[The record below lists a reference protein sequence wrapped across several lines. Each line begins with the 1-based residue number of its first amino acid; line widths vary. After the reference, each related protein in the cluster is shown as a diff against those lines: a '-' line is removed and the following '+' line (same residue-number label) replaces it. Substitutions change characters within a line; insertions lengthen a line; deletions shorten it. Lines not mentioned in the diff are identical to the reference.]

1 MLKAVI
7 FDMDGVIID
16 SEPLHARAAVLA
28 LQKYNLDVPL
38 DYIYSFVGTT
48 ANSMCQ
54 TMINDFH
61 IDAAPEELLAANDAI
76 KELLLKEEGYTAV
89 PYVLDLIK
97 DLYEH
102 GVKLIIASSSPA
114 ASIEYVMDF
123 FQIRNYFEGYVSGT
137 TVAHPKPAP
146 DIFLEAAKQLGVN
159 PQDCIIIEDSFHGVT
174 AAAAAGIVSIGYV
187 NPNSGNQ
194 DLKQCAILVE
204 GFDEIDYHFIIQTYL
219 HAYML
224 PATILT
230 TERLLLRE
238 LSAEDVERLC
248 MISNKPEISEYV
260 TGIGSNV
267 ALEKAKHE
275 AYIKNVYHFYGYG
288 LWGIFTLEGQL
299 LIGRAGIEYR
309 RIHQEDIYEIGYF
322 IDPEHQGKG
331 YATESVSAI
340 LSYAFN
346 TLALSKITAIIPK
359 NNVRSQHL
367 AEKVGMRRSG
377 ELTHQSRACYTY
389 EINREDAFHP

>member
-1 MLKAVI
+1 LLKAVI

-16 SEPLHARAAVLA
+16 SEPMHARAAVLA

-38 DYIYSFVGTT
+38 DYIYRFIGTT
-48 ANSMCQ
+48 ANFMCQ
-54 TMINDFH
+54 TIINDFH
-61 IDAAPEELLAANDAI
+61 IDATPEELLTVNDAM
-76 KELLLKEEGYTAV
+76 KEFLLKKEGYTAV
-89 PYVLDLIK
+89 PYVFDLIK

-114 ASIEYVMDF
+114 SSIESVMDF

-137 TVAHPKPAP
+137 AVTHPKPAP
-146 DIFLEAAKQLGVN
+146 DIFLAAAKQLGVN
-159 PQDCIIIEDSFHGVT
+159 PQDCIVIEDSFHGVT
-174 AAAAAGIVSIGYV
+174 AAAAAGIVSIGFV

-204 GFDEIDYHFIIQTYL
+204 GFDEIDYHFVNQTYL
-219 HAYML
+219 HAHML

-230 TERLLLRE
+230 TERLMLRE
-238 LSAEDVERLC
+238 LSAEDIERLC
-248 MISNKPEISEYV
+248 VISNKPEVLEYV
-260 TGIGSNV
+260 TGTGSDV

-275 AYIKNVYHFYGYG
+275 AYVKNVYHFYGYG
-288 LWGIFTLEGQL
+288 LWGIFTLEEQL

-331 YATESVSAI
+331 YATECVRAI

-346 TLALSKITAIIPK
+346 TLALPKITAIIPK
-359 NNVRSQHL
+359 NNFCSQRL
-367 AEKVGMRRSG
+367 AEKIGMRCSG
-377 ELTHQSRACYTY
+377 ELTHQGRACYTY
-389 EINREDAFHP
+389 DINREEFHP